1 MGDFFQQKLD
11 MWLGICFLFILISIG
26 VGIYAIVLV
35 TKLANTLDTRVLEM
49 KSKIGSIIREVNNIN
64 RLEYQ
69 VNASQD
75 QKINRLSPQT
85 TSA

>member
-26 VGIYAIVLV
+26 VGIYAIVMV

-49 KSKIGSIIREVNNIN
+49 KSKIGAVIREVNNIN

-75 QKINRLSPQT
+75 QKINRLVPQQ
-85 TSA
+85 